1 MVFVVD
7 LKDLELR
14 YFCNGYNV
22 PYNIKNGGIIE
33 IKPILVKDYPF
44 YESSKGLLEINKNE
58 INDIN
63 VIKMSY
69 LEFIF
74 NLIVMDATYNNALIE
89 LCKLALGYEKIA
101 VGTHN
106 DKKCLL

>member
-44 YESSKGLLEINKNE
+44 YESSKGLL
-58 INDIN
+58 
-63 VIKMSY
+63 
-69 LEFIF
+69 
-74 NLIVMDATYNNALIE
+74 
-89 LCKLALGYEKIA
+89 
-101 VGTHN
+101 
-106 DKKCLL
+106 